1 MVLSEEKSPSDRMTI
16 DSWLLSIRGCILLPV
31 QRSILI
37 FTRQSSLPL
46 VINFIANNV
55 PKPGTYDLLI
65 RHEAGPTSRG
75 KMCTC
80 TFLKLVYINIIFGLL
95 NENKKRGFLRI
106 KKDQIDPP

>member
-46 VINFIANNV
+46 VINNEGGVVHANNV
-55 PKPGTYDLLI
+55 PKAGTYDLLI

-80 TFLKLVYINIIFGLL
+80 TFLKLVYI
-95 NENKKRGFLRI
+95 
-106 KKDQIDPP
+106 